1 METVIQFTPG
11 QIIAFAAALI
21 TLSSAFTIIFNLIAK
36 LREPDKRRD
45 EEIRQLNARVETLEK
60 ASRDSNDKFDGIE
73 EGNKIIQTALLALLK
88 HSLNGNDT
96 DALKKAE
103 ADLEKYLINK

>member
-11 QIIAFAAALI
+11 QIVAFAAAMI
-21 TLSSAFTIIFNLIAK
+21 TISSAIAIIINLISK
-36 LREPDKRRD
+36 LREPDKLRD
-45 EEIRQLNARVETLEK
+45 EKIKLLENRVSELER
-60 ASRDSNDKFDGIE
+60 ANRDKDDKFDGIE

-103 ADLEKYLINK
+103 EDLEKYLINK

>member
-1 METVIQFTPG
+1 METVIQFTAG
-11 QIIAFAAALI
+11 QVIAFAAAFI
-21 TLSSAFTIIFNLIAK
+21 TLSSAFTIIFNLVAK

-45 EEIRQLNARVETLEK
+45 EEIKRLNERITVLEK
-60 ASRDSNDKFDGIE
+60 ADLDKNDKFEGIE

-96 DALKKAE
+96 NALKKAE
-103 ADLEKYLINK
+103 EALEKYLINK

>member
-11 QIIAFAAALI
+11 QIVAFAAALI
-21 TLSSAFTIIFNLIAK
+21 TISSAIAVIINLISK
-36 LREPDKRRD
+36 LREPDKLRD
-45 EEIRQLNARVETLEK
+45 EKIKQLENRISELEK
-60 ASRDSNDKFDGIE
+60 ANRDKDDKFNGIE

-103 ADLEKYLINK
+103 ADLESYLINK

>member
-1 METVIQFTPG
+1 METVIQITPG
-11 QIIAFAAALI
+11 QVIAFAAAFI
-21 TLSSAFTIIFNLIAK
+21 TLSSAFTIIFNLVTK

-45 EEIRQLNARVETLEK
+45 EEIKLLKDRVTTLEK
-60 ASRDSNDKFDGIE
+60 ANRDSNDKFEGIE

-96 DALKKAE
+96 TALKRAE
-103 ADLEKYLINK
+103 EALENYLINK

>member
-11 QIIAFAAALI
+11 QIVAFAAALI
-21 TLSSAFTIIFNLIAK
+21 TISSAIAVVINLISK
-36 LREPDKRRD
+36 LREPDKLRD
-45 EEIRQLNARVETLEK
+45 EKIKLLENRISELEK
-60 ASRDSNDKFDGIE
+60 ADSDKDDKFDGIE

-103 ADLEKYLINK
+103 EALEKYLINK

>member
-11 QIIAFAAALI
+11 QIVAFAAALI
-21 TLSSAFTIIFNLIAK
+21 TISSAIAVIINLISK
-36 LREPDKRRD
+36 LREPDKLRD
-45 EEIRQLNARVETLEK
+45 EKIKLLENRISELEK
-60 ASRDSNDKFDGIE
+60 ANRDKDDKFNGIE

-103 ADLEKYLINK
+103 ADLESYLINK

>member
-11 QIIAFAAALI
+11 QIVAFAAAMI
-21 TLSSAFTIIFNLIAK
+21 TISSAIAVIINLISK
-36 LREPDKRRD
+36 LREPDKLRD
-45 EEIRQLNARVETLEK
+45 EKIQQHENRILELEK
-60 ASRDSNDKFDGIE
+60 ANRDKDDKFNGIE

-103 ADLEKYLINK
+103 ADLESYLINK

>member
-1 METVIQFTPG
+1 METVIQITPG
-11 QIIAFAAALI
+11 QVIAFAAAFI
-21 TLSSAFTIIFNLIAK
+21 TLSSAFTIIFNLVTK

-45 EEIRQLNARVETLEK
+45 EEIKLLKDRVAILEK
-60 ASRDSNDKFDGIE
+60 ADRDNNDKFDNIE

-96 DALKKAE
+96 AALKKAE
-103 ADLEKYLINK
+103 EALENYLINK

>member
-11 QIIAFAAALI
+11 QVVAFAAAMI
-21 TLSSAFTIIFNLIAK
+21 TISSAIAIIINLISK
-36 LREPDKRRD
+36 LKEPDKLRD
-45 EEIRQLNARVETLEK
+45 EKIKMLENRIDTLEK
-60 ASRDSNDKFDGIE
+60 ADRDNNDKFEGIE

-103 ADLEKYLINK
+103 AALESYLINK

>member
-11 QIIAFAAALI
+11 QIVAFAAALI
-21 TLSSAFTIIFNLIAK
+21 TISSAIAVVINLISK
-36 LREPDKRRD
+36 LREPDKLRD
-45 EEIRQLNARVETLEK
+45 EKIKLLENRISELEK
-60 ASRDSNDKFDGIE
+60 ADSDKDDKFDGIE

-103 ADLEKYLINK
+103 EDLEKYLINK

>member
-1 METVIQFTPG
+1 METVIQITPG
-11 QIIAFAAALI
+11 QVIAFAAAFI
-21 TLSSAFTIIFNLIAK
+21 TLSSAFTIIFNLVTK

-45 EEIRQLNARVETLEK
+45 EEIKLLKERVAILEK
-60 ASRDSNDKFDGIE
+60 ADRDNNDKFDNIE

-96 DALKKAE
+96 VALKKAE
-103 ADLEKYLINK
+103 EALENYFINK

>member
-1 METVIQFTPG
+1 METVIQFTAG
-11 QIIAFAAALI
+11 QVIAFAAAFI
-21 TLSSAFTIIFNLIAK
+21 TLSSAFTIIFNLVAK

-45 EEIRQLNARVETLEK
+45 EDIKQIKDRLAVLEK
-60 ASRDSNDKFDGIE
+60 ADRDNNDKFDGIE

-103 ADLEKYLINK
+103 EALENYLINK